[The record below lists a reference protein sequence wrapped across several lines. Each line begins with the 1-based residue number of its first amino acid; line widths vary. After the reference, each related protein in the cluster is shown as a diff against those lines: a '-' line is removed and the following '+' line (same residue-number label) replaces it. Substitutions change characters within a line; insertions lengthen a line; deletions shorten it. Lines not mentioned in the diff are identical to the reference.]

1 MDPKEFITKDS
12 GHRMT
17 FDSGMV
23 RDTNAGKMLWHL
35 VTAGPLLRRWAGLL
49 TRGAQKY
56 SPNNWMKASGQ
67 AELDRFRES
76 AFRHFMQWYNGETDE
91 DHAAAVFFNINGA
104 EYEKASKMSS
114 LLPHPRLRTRE
125 ITNPPA
131 NPAPVIRRFLRKG
144 SENLEWQLD
153 PSGKVYVLSGD
164 QSNRAA
170 SLDYPC
176 LRSIET
182 ALESGSLTEIT
193 A

>member
-12 GHRMT
+12 GHRVT

-23 RDTNAGKMLWHL
+23 RDTSAGKTLWHL
-35 VTAGPLLRRWAGLL
+35 VTAGPLLRRWASLL

-104 EYEKASKMSS
+104 EYVKEKRPNYDGLYCSK
-114 LLPHPRLRTRE
+114 HFRTRWKVE
-125 ITNPPA
+125 GTDVYVDLDGGN
-131 NPAPVIRRFLRKG
+131 
-144 SENLEWQLD
+144 EWQ
-153 PSGKVYVLSGD
+153 PSTLASFTVKAAIDSGEWVKVS
-164 QSNRAA
+164 
-170 SLDYPC
+170 
-176 LRSIET
+176 E
-182 ALESGSLTEIT
+182 
-193 A
+193 